1 MREWLRG
8 VGMERF
14 ASDVFDRGG
23 GVEVALGHHF
33 LLR

>member
-14 ASDVFDRGG
+14 ASDVVDKGV
-23 GVEVALGHHF
+23 GVEVALGRQF